1 MTFVSLGLVGASLL
15 AATRI
20 FAVDQQGTIPTLVQ
34 KIATTFNLTVADVQ
48 RMFDEERQVHQK
60 EMQTQF
66 ENRLTKAVTDG
77 KLTEEQKLLIS
88 AKHAELTANR
98 QSEMQSMQG
107 KTEEE
112 RKQLMEEKR
121 TQRDTQRKSL
131 EDWATK
137 NGMDISCLM
146 GEFRMGGMGKG
157 RGR

>member
-1 MTFVSLGLVGASLL
+1 ME
-15 AATRI
+15 
-20 FAVDQQGTIPTLVQ
+20 TLEITLEKVE
-34 KIATTFNLTVADVQ
+34 A
-48 RMFDEERQVHQK
+48 
-60 EMQTQF
+60 
-66 ENRLTKAVTDG
+66 
-77 KLTEEQKLLIS
+77 
-88 AKHAELTANR
+88 
-98 QSEMQSMQG
+98 

>member
-60 EMQTQF
+60 EMQPQF